1 MRWHI
6 DHLTGLHNREAFAR
20 RLRHARSLAVR
31 GSVVLLDIDHFKVVN
46 DRHGLQ
52 MGDEALRGVAR
63 RLSESLP
70 HDTVLSR
77 IGGDEFMVFLPDVET
92 HAAEGVMRRCLDRV
106 KEPLERLD
114 GMAPLTMSGGLA
126 AFDGHGIDDVFKACD
141 IAMAAAKQQGCDRVL
156 AFDDRIQPLA
166 QARREL
172 ASMVIELQ
180 QRNRALEDEV
190 HLDALTELRNRRAL
204 DKVLDRVTGAPG
216 SFGPDT
222 AVAFIDI
229 DHFGAYNHAYGDPAG
244 DEALKAVARAI
255 SEATRE
261 GDLVYRKGGEEFV
274 AILQSAGGEAAH
286 AAAERIRDRVQALRM
301 PHRESGVAPV
311 VTVTDS
317 SDPPEAASQSFAWTI
332 NDVETRLFFG
342 TATAAKT
349 TLAQIR
355 ATTIAKNRAT
365 AAGFG
370 HCEQFGDPEIDLNDD
385 GTYTATVTMSC
396 QRL

>member
-20 RLRHARSLAVR
+20 RLRHASSLRAS
-31 GSVVLLDIDHFKVVN
+31 GTVVLLDIDHFKRVN
-46 DRHGLQ
+46 DRHGHQ
-52 MGDEALRGVAR
+52 MGDEALRVVAR

-70 HDTVLSR
+70 HDAVLAR
-77 IGGDEFMVFLPDVET
+77 IGADEFMVFLPGVDT
-92 HAAEGVMRRCLDRV
+92 HAAERVMRRCLDRV
-106 KEPLERLD
+106 KEPLERPD

-141 IAMAAAKQQGCDRVL
+141 IAMYAAKSQGRDRVL
-156 AFDDRIQPLA
+156 AFDDRIQSLA

-190 HLDALTELRNRRAL
+190 HVDALTELRNRRAL

-216 SFGPDT
+216 SFAPDT

-274 AILQSAGGEAAH
+274 AILQGAAGDAAL
-286 AAAERIRDRVQALRM
+286 AAAERIRDRVQGLRV
-301 PHRESGVAPV
+301 PHRESSVAPV
-311 VTVTDS
+311 VTVTVGVAS
-317 SDPPEAASQSFAWTI
+317 ARRGRPLRELMNAAAEQTMGAKVSQ
-332 NDVETRLFFG
+332 ER
-342 TATAAKT
+342 
-349 TLAQIR
+349 
-355 ATTIAKNRAT
+355 NRV
-365 AAGFG
+365 
-370 HCEQFGDPEIDLNDD
+370 HRVVL
-385 GTYTATVTMSC
+385 
-396 QRL
+396 